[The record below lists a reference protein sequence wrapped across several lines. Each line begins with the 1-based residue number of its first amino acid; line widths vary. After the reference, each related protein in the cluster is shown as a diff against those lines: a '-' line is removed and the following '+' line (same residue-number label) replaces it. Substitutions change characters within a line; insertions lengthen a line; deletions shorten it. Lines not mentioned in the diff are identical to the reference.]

1 MTRMKGYGDLEE
13 LSYSQLRR
21 GAQYYEVFHF
31 EGSFCHESKH
41 SSSTPKLME
50 VLGGIGESDPERVMV
65 LCRSE
70 DTGETFKAFVEMK
83 IVSLEEHCYQSPDR
97 ESVKRNTK
105 DAKKNKKFLGH
116 LPNHKPKRKPK
127 KPTAKPRRLQ
137 VPINKWG

>member
-1 MTRMKGYGDLEE
+1 MTRMKGYGDLEGIH
-13 LSYSQLRR
+13 YSQYIR
-21 GAQYYEVFHF
+21 GAQHYEVFHF

-83 IVSLEEHCYQSPDR
+83 IVSLEEHRYQGTDR
-97 ESVKRNTK
+97 ESIKRNTK

-116 LPNHKPKRKPK
+116 LPLKQVTPPK
-127 KPTAKPRRLQ
+127 KIATKSTAPE
-137 VPINKWG
+137 NEWA

>member
-1 MTRMKGYGDLEE
+1 MRSIHICISHYNNLVITSL
-13 LSYSQLRR
+13 
-21 GAQYYEVFHF
+21 FHF

-50 VLGGIGESDPERVMV
+50 VLGGIGESAPERIMIV
-65 LCRSE
+65 CKSE

-83 IVSLEEHCYQSPDR
+83 IVSLEDHCYQSPDR

-116 LPNHKPKRKPK
+116 LPVKQVVPPK
-127 KPTAKPRRLQ
+127 KITTKSTAPE
-137 VPINKWG
+137 NKWA

>member
-13 LSYSQLRR
+13 LSYTQLRR

-50 VLGGIGESDPERVMV
+50 VLGGIGDSDPERVMV

-116 LPNHKPKRKPK
+116 LPVK
-127 KPTAKPRRLQ
+127 Q
-137 VPINKWG
+137 VSPPQKLATKSSAPENEWA